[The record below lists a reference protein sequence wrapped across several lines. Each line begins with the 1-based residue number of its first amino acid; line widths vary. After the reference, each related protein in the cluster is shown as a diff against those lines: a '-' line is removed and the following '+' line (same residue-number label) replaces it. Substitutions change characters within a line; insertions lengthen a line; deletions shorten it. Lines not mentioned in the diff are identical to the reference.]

1 MKNEFE
7 EIREQ
12 LHEIRNFLGPIEIT
26 ISNLTAQVKRNKIE
40 MEEKIAELTRR
51 IESQNKETI
60 PIPPPHPTRASPS
73 ETV

>member
-51 IESQNKETI
+51 IESQNKEAA
-60 PIPPPHPTRASPS
+60 PAPPLHPTRAAPS
-73 ETV
+73 ETL

>member
-51 IESQNKETI
+51 IESQNKETT
-60 PIPPPHPTRASPS
+60 PAPPPLPTRAAPS
-73 ETV
+73 ESL